1 MRTTARLFLMAGLV
15 PLSGCLVGLAGVQ
28 GSGAIVT
35 LEEDFA
41 GFSEVR
47 AGHGCRLT
55 ILPSDEFS
63 VVVRIDENLQD
74 YLDIELDGSMLR
86 IGMDSHIRYRNR
98 HFEVDVMMPDITAV
112 RLSGGARGTV
122 SDFDLDHRFAVR
134 LSGGSR
140 LEGTLTATHL
150 DVSTS
155 GGARVDLAG
164 SSASASLTGSGGS
177 RIVLTDWQ
185 TSSADVSLSGGS
197 RGAVHATEAL
207 TGRVSG
213 GARVSYVGA
222 PPTVDVRRSGGGRV
236 TRQ

>member
-15 PLSGCLVGLAGVQ
+15 PLSGCIVGLAGVQ
-28 GSGAIVT
+28 GSGDIVT
-35 LEEDFA
+35 LEQDLA

-47 AGHGCRLT
+47 AGSGCRLT
-55 ILPSDEFS
+55 IVPADEFS

-74 YLDIELDGSMLR
+74 YLDIRLEGSTLR
-86 IGMDSHIRYRNR
+86 IGMDSHLRFRNR
-98 HFEVDVMMPDITAV
+98 HFEVDVMMPDIDGV

-122 SDFDLDHRFAVR
+122 SEFDLDHAFDVH

-140 LEGTLTATHL
+140 LDGTLTAAHL

-164 SSASASLTGSGGS
+164 SSASTSMTSSGGS
-177 RIVLTDWQ
+177 RIVLAEWQ
-185 TSSADVSLSGGS
+185 TTSADVSMSGGS
-197 RGAVHATEAL
+197 RGSVNATETL

-213 GARVSYVGA
+213 GARLSYVGA
-222 PPTVDVRRSGGGRV
+222 PPTLDVRRSGGGRV